1 MAAWVFVGF
10 WVAEQWFRPL
20 KAFPR
25 GVCRTLRRKIE
36 KIPGNFAIWP
46 VRTYPA
52 TRAHQAQ
59 IGAQSM
65 GGTPASFQPGDPD
78 GRAAAAARKS
88 RPGKRRIV
96 EPSFLE
102 KLKERGPAALEAI
115 DRMLAKNDPAAARIV
130 IDRLAPKALV
140 EDGEVVKALTT
151 LKDAN
156 DDLQCRMGEMQVEL
170 EAERERNCELETEL
184 QENRTALASAR
195 LSARKVE
202 RPTHDICGNA

>member
-1 MAAWVFVGF
+1 VRIDYIEA
-10 WVAEQWFRPL
+10 
-20 KAFPR
+20 KSKKNPR
-25 GVCRTLRRKIE
+25 K
-36 KIPGNFAIWP
+36 FAKGP
-46 VRTYPA
+46 VRIYFE

-88 RPGKRRIV
+88 SPGKRRKV

-115 DRMLAKNDPAAARIV
+115 DRMLAKTDPAAARIV

-140 EDGEVVKALTT
+140 EDGEVVKAFAT

-156 DDLQCRMGEMQVEL
+156 DDLQRSMGEMQAEL
-170 EAERERNCELETEL
+170 ETERARSGKLETEL
-184 QENRTALASAR
+184 QAARTALATAR
-195 LSARKVE
+195 LVAPKVE
-202 RPTHDICGNA
+202 RPTHDLCGNA

>member
-1 MAAWVFVGF
+1 MG
-10 WVAEQWFRPL
+10 
-20 KAFPR
+20 
-25 GVCRTLRRKIE
+25 
-36 KIPGNFAIWP
+36 P
-46 VRTYPA
+46 VRAYFEA
-52 TRAHQAQ
+52 RAHQAQ

-88 RPGKRRIV
+88 CPGKRRKV

-140 EDGEVVKALTT
+140 EDSAVVKALAT

-156 DDLQCRMGEMQVEL
+156 DDLQRSMGDLQAEL
-170 EAERERNCELETEL
+170 EAERAHNRELEAEL
-184 QENRTALASAR
+184 QAARTALATTAEQT
-195 LSARKVE
+195 RKVE
-202 RPTHDICGNA
+202 TPTHDICGNA

>member
-1 MAAWVFVGF
+1 
-10 WVAEQWFRPL
+10 
-20 KAFPR
+20 
-25 GVCRTLRRKIE
+25 
-36 KIPGNFAIWP
+36 
-46 VRTYPA
+46 
-52 TRAHQAQ
+52 
-59 IGAQSM
+59 M

-88 RPGKRRIV
+88 SPGKRRKV

-140 EDGEVVKALTT
+140 EDGEVVKALAT

-156 DDLQCRMGEMQVEL
+156 DELQQSMGKVQAEL

-184 QENRTALASAR
+184 QEARTALATAR
-195 LSARKVE
+195 VSPRKGE
-202 RPTHDICGNA
+202 RPTHDVCGNA

>member
-1 MAAWVFVGF
+1 
-10 WVAEQWFRPL
+10 
-20 KAFPR
+20 
-25 GVCRTLRRKIE
+25 
-36 KIPGNFAIWP
+36 
-46 VRTYPA
+46 
-52 TRAHQAQ
+52 
-59 IGAQSM
+59 M

-88 RPGKRRIV
+88 SPGKRRKV

-140 EDGEVVKALTT
+140 EDSEVVAALAT

-156 DDLQCRMGEMQVEL
+156 DELQHRMGEVQAEL
-170 EAERERNCELETEL
+170 EAERARNGKLETDL
-184 QENRTALASAR
+184 QKTRAVLATTSADPRMLEN
-195 LSARKVE
+195 
-202 RPTHDICGNA
+202 PTHDISGSA